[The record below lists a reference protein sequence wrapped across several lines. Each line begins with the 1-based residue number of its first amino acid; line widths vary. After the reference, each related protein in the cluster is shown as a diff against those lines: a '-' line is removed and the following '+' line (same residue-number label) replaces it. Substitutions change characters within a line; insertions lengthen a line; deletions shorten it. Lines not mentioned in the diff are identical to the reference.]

1 MLKWQNVRITWEQ
14 LNHRQNGKGSAH
26 DLLLSVDI
34 HFDKIQNAEKTE
46 NCKKESKS

>member
-1 MLKWQNVRITWEQ
+1 MLKWQNVRMTWEQ

-26 DLLLSVDI
+26 DLLLSVDK